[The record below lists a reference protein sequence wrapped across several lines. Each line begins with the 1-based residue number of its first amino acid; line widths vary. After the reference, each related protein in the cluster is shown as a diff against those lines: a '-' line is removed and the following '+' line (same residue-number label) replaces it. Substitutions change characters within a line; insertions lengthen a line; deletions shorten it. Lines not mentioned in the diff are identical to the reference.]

1 MKNRY
6 DTKKIAEYIQ
16 GKIPVT
22 PEISIILGSGLS
34 EFTSTLSHP
43 VIVPY
48 SEIVGYPQPS
58 VSGHVGEFI
67 FGFSGNTPVLCA
79 RGRFHYY
86 EGHTMETVTLPLRV
100 FHDIQCRYVIITNA
114 AGCMNSDW
122 NTGELMVIDGHFDFT
137 FRHSSSNPPLQHK
150 LACYDSNLLM
160 KAKEAAESQSL
171 LTRMGKYCWTL
182 GPTYETPA
190 EIENMH
196 ALGGDAVGMS
206 TVPEIEEAN
215 RLGLKILGISCLT
228 NYAAGISSK
237 PLTHL
242 EVLETTERVKSQF
255 ADLITGIIVN

>member
-1 MKNRY
+1 MKNKY
-6 DTKKIAEYIQ
+6 DTKNIAEYILK
-16 GKIPVT
+16 KIPVA

-34 EFTSTLSHP
+34 EFTSTLTNP
-43 VIVPY
+43 VNVPY
-48 SEIVGYPQPS
+48 SEISEYPQPS

-67 FGFSGNTPVLCA
+67 FGFAGNTPVLCA

-86 EGHTMETVTLPLRV
+86 EGHSIETVTLPLRV
-100 FHDIQCRYVIITNA
+100 FHDIQCKSVIITNA
-114 AGCMNSDW
+114 AGCMNRDW

-137 FRHSSSNPPLQHK
+137 FRHSSSNPPLMDT
-150 LACYDSNLLM
+150 LLCYDKNLLL
-160 KAKEAAESQSL
+160 KAKDIAKSQSL
-171 LTRMGKYCWTL
+171 LIRKGKYCWTL

-190 EIENMH
+190 EIEYMH

-206 TVPEIEEAN
+206 TVPEIEEADK
-215 RLGLKILGISCLT
+215 LGLKVLGISCLT